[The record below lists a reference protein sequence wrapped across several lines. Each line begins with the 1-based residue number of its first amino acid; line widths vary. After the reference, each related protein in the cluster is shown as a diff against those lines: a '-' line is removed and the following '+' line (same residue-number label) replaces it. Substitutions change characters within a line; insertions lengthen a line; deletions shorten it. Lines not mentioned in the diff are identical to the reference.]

1 MNVIVRKRYP
11 ASKLPADLR
20 DGPSEDASVEI
31 QIARET
37 TAPVLRIADLVG
49 TGPNVRGDERAV
61 LGQIAA
67 GREDR

>member
-11 ASKLPADLR
+11 ASKLPDLR